1 MERISTKR
9 IKRFC
14 DFHLQQDVSIEYAV
28 KMCDIMNED
37 KNIAQISKLSHYG
50 VFIRTLAQT
59 ICGNG
64 KVRQNERKTHLS
76 DFYGVYVG
84 SCCTHTNGAWS
95 CVIVKNGKL
104 LRKISGKRDIDNNIG
119 LLQLALFYAV
129 KTLPLGAITTIYTDN
144 DKLINS
150 MCGDETTKQR
160 IMFKSTL
167 LGALREKFVD
177 YRNVSNVGNTEM
189 LREAYNVA
197 EKTYKTNEPIY
208 ESYIS

>member
-14 DFHLQQDVSIEYAV
+14 DFHLQQEVSIEDAV
-28 KMCDIMNED
+28 KMCDIMNDD

-104 LRKISGKRDIDNNIG
+104 IRKISGKRDFDNNIG

-144 DKLINS
+144 DKLINA
-150 MCGDETTKQR
+150 MCGDETTKKNYIQKHASWSVEREICRLSQR
-160 IMFKSTL
+160 
-167 LGALREKFVD
+167 V
-177 YRNVSNVGNTEM
+177 
-189 LREAYNVA
+189 
-197 EKTYKTNEPIY
+197 
-208 ESYIS
+208 